1 MIYQGYLPEVYAD
14 SEGEHKLITFGSMHT
29 QPGVVAFLHQRCC
42 LCHVCGKTNKHD
54 IDSCSYGVF
63 GGELYDMA
71 AEAQR
76 GDGDFDDDDPDDDE
90 SPVMAVLSTID
101 RIHDLPELFAR
112 DNFPKFRVH
121 ADSGPEGA

>member
-1 MIYQGYLPEVYAD
+1 
-14 SEGEHKLITFGSMHT
+14 
-29 QPGVVAFLHQRCC
+29 
-42 LCHVCGKTNKHD
+42 
-54 IDSCSYGVF
+54 
-63 GGELYDMA
+63 MA

-112 DNFPKFRVH
+112 GSCRFWTCRFWTGGSIELINRGIVLS
-121 ADSGPEGA
+121 ASSI